1 MKRKGLVIAG
11 LVAGLSV
18 LTSMTAFAGEWKQ
31 DSNGWW
37 WQNDDGSYPVST
49 WQWIDGNKDGLSES
63 YYFNEAGYLVTNTT
77 IDGYTVNADGAWTIN
92 GQIQTKGVAEGAQF
106 IDFTSYFNMDLHTF
120 ANHFGYTDEQLD
132 SKIENSRH
140 VIDEYTFIYSGGITF
155 DDFDADLHYVFAK
168 DKNSE
173 NGISNELTAV
183 FPGTRGL
190 KGLMTGLTKEEYTI
204 SELEEIVRKA
214 GATNIKKEEKV
225 DKDSVWGVSSNG
237 AFVPTGNYKNVY
249 TTKLKFDYNGLR
261 YTFINER
268 NSNPLI
274 SDGWIERAE

>member
-1 MKRKGLVIAG
+1 MRLLAFRKRLMNYQEMRGGLGMKR
-11 LVAGLSV
+11 
-18 LTSMTAFAGEWKQ
+18 SMRFTAVVMATVMTVGTASTAMAAEWKH
-31 DSNGWW
+31 DSKGWW

-190 KGLMTGLTKEEYTI
+190 KGLMTGLTKEEYII

-237 AFVPTGNYKNVY
+237 AFVP
-249 TTKLKFDYNGLR
+249 
-261 YTFINER
+261 
-268 NSNPLI
+268 
-274 SDGWIERAE
+274 DG

>member
-1 MKRKGLVIAG
+1 
-11 LVAGLSV
+11 
-18 LTSMTAFAGEWKQ
+18 
-31 DSNGWW
+31 
-37 WQNDDGSYPVST
+37 
-49 WQWIDGNKDGLSES
+49 
-63 YYFNEAGYLVTNTT
+63 
-77 IDGYTVNADGAWTIN
+77 
-92 GQIQTKGVAEGAQF
+92 
-106 IDFTSYFNMDLHTF
+106 MDLHTF